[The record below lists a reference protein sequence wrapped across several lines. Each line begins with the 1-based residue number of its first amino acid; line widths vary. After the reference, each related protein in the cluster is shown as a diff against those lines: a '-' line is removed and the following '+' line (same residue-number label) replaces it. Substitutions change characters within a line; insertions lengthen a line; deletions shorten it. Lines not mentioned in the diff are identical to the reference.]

1 VSVPAASPDSSRLV
15 SGALVAAGLAAAVLV
30 VVSWGRLLLTTPPSA
45 TTTQLVAGLLL
56 EWLLHAVAL
65 TPSVLAIVLVVAD
78 PSWRTVAAGVAL
90 VYLVDLVLIVG
101 QLSLRSFP
109 VGIEPIVLAAPLG
122 RVVTVF
128 AVAVAVW
135 IAYDG
140 GFERLAAATGDAD
153 HHPLFA
159 LVADDRIGPALTVQ
173 RGLAAAGLAASVA
186 AGGLVITGQV
196 GNALQ
201 AVTGPGAAGDPVVAF
216 SQAWLGDVGISP
228 GQVPFEWLLQAAFL
242 LGVTLVTGPR
252 LRPRDF
258 LKGVGVVFT
267 IQSVATLLPPPN
279 GPDRPVG
286 LWTPTGPLLTPISD
300 SILLVGI
307 AMGIWLVFHSRFEM
321 STRLS

>member
-1 VSVPAASPDSSRLV
+1 VTVPATSPNSSKLV
-15 SGALVAAGLAAAVLV
+15 SSALIAGGLAAAVLV
-30 VVSWGRLLLTTPPSA
+30 AVSWGRLLLTDPPA
-45 TTTQLVAGLLL
+45 TTTTRLVAGLLV
-56 EWLLHAVAL
+56 EWLLSTVAL
-65 TPSVLAIVLVVAD
+65 APSVLAIVLVVAA
-78 PSWRTVAAGVAL
+78 PSWRTVAGGATL

-101 QLSLRSFP
+101 QLSLRGLP
-109 VGIEPIVLAAPLG
+109 AGLELAVLAVPFE
-122 RVVTVF
+122 RVITVL

-135 IAYDG
+135 VAYDG
-140 GFERLAAATGDAD
+140 GFERLAAATGGAD

-173 RGLAAAGLAASVA
+173 RGLVAAVLAASVA
-186 AGGLVITGQV
+186 VGGLVLTGQIEA
-196 GNALQ
+196 ALQ
-201 AVTGPGAAGDPVVAF
+201 AMSRSGETGGIAVDF
-216 SQAWLGDVGISP
+216 SQAWLGDIGISP